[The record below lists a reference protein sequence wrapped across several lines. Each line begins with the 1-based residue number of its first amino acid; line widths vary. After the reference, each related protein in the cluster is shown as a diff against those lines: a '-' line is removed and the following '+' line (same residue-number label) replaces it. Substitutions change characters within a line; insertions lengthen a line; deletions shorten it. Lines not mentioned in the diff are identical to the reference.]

1 MSNKKY
7 TPVIGLEIHV
17 ELSTNSKMF
26 CGCKNDPFGAD
37 APNSH
42 VCPVCLGMP
51 GALPVPNRIAI
62 ESTVLLGL
70 ALGCSINRYS
80 KFDRKHYRY
89 PDLPKGYQIT
99 QYELP
104 FCYGSKLMTSEGPVR
119 LRRIHLEEDT
129 AKLLHHSSTAQL
141 TTWHGAKSKGEESRI
156 DFNRSGVPLMELV
169 TEPDIHCAAQAKEFG
184 KRLRA
189 IIVYLGI
196 SDADLERG
204 NMRLEASVSLRK
216 EGDTA
221 LPPYKVEL
229 KNINSFSFMEK
240 AIQFE
245 IKRQTAL
252 LEQGIQ
258 PAQETRGWH
267 EATGET
273 VLQRSKENADDYRYF
288 PDPDIPPIELSEEL
302 LNELK
307 AVIPELPGAKVE
319 RWKKDYGI
327 EERYGVLLSDDREE
341 AEKWNTLFSA
351 LKKESVHVADFV
363 KDVANKKTAF
373 TNQTPVADIQEHY
386 HAKKT
391 ADAPSPEKITEAV
404 AAVIAENAKAV
415 ADFRGGSEKAVMF
428 LLGMVFKKL
437 RTKLGADSIREEL
450 LNTLKKK

>member
-1 MSNKKY
+1 MNKY

-37 APNSH
+37 KPNSH

-51 GALPVPNRIAI
+51 GALPVPNKKAI

-70 ALGCSINRYS
+70 ALGCSINRHS

-104 FCYGSKLMTSEGPVR
+104 FCYGSELHTSEGPVR

-129 AKLLHHSSTAQL
+129 AKLLH
-141 TTWHGAKSKGEESRI
+141 AKNKGEESRI
-156 DFNRSGVPLMELV
+156 DFNRGGVPLMELV
-169 TEPDIHCAAQAKEFG
+169 TEPDILSSAQAKEFG
-184 KRLRA
+184 KKLRT
-189 IIVYLGI
+189 IILYLGI

-216 EGDTA
+216 EGETA
-221 LPPYKVEL
+221 LPSYKVEL

-252 LEQGIQ
+252 LEEGIQ

-267 EATGET
+267 EQTGET

-307 AVIPELPGAKVE
+307 AAIPELPSAKVE
-319 RWKKDYGI
+319 RWKKDYAI
-327 EERYGVLLSDDREE
+327 EERYGTMLSDDRAE
-341 AEKWNTLFSA
+341 ADKWDALFSA
-351 LKKESVHVADFV
+351 LKKETVPVADVV

-373 TNQTPVADIQEHY
+373 TNQTPVAEIRAHY

-391 ADAPSPEKITEAV
+391 ADAPSPEKIAEAV
-404 AAVIAENAKAV
+404 ATVITENAKAV
-415 ADFRGGSEKAVMF
+415 ADFRAGNEKAVMF
-428 LLGMVFKKL
+428 LLGMVFKRL
-437 RTKLGADSIREEL
+437 QTKLGADAIRAEL
-450 LNTLKKK
+450 LKQLKKI